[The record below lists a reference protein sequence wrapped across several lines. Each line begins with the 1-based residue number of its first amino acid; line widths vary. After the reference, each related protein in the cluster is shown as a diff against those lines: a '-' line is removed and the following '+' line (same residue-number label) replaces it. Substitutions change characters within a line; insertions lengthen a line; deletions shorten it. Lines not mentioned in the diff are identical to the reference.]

1 MNKKLE
7 AYRRVIISDDKAMS
21 AFMRN
26 PASELKKN
34 AGKVVTARQGTA
46 IKGFLAAGTKAVGAF
61 SDKAGKVG
69 KAPRWLHNLVDWLWD
84 HLF

>member
-1 MNKKLE
+1 MNQKLE
-7 AYRRVIISDDKAMS
+7 AYRRLIIADDKAMS

-34 AGKVVTARQGTA
+34 AGKIVTAKQGTA
-46 IKGFLAAGTKAVGAF
+46 IKNFFAAGTKVAGAF
-61 SDKAGKVG
+61 SSKAGKVG

-84 HLF
+84 KFF

>member
-46 IKGFLAAGTKAVGAF
+46 IKNFLAAGTKAVGAF